1 MSFDRA
7 RELLEEWR
15 GDSYSFGVDVLGDVG
30 GFVEGI
36 GGNTLL
42 VCSNSDWAKG
52 PLNDIINSLKANRVP
67 YKRVLAARP
76 NCPREDLY
84 RISLQFAKERPDSI
98 VAFGG
103 GSTIDCAKAASVLA
117 TFNPEE
123 VSEELGV
130 PWDESCSIDSFFGT
144 GNVSMLEEA
153 TGKAITPVV
162 AVQTAS
168 GSAAHLTKYSNI
180 TDPLESQKKL
190 IVDTAIIPESAVFDY
205 SVTETAPRQ
214 LTLDGGLD
222 GISHIWEVFMGST
235 GKDYYDTLEE
245 IAPLGIRLIVE
256 NLKPALKDDMA
267 ARVGL
272 GLGTDLGGYSIMI
285 GGTNGP
291 HLGSFSLV
299 DVLTHGR
306 ACALLL
312 PYYTL
317 FFSPKIQEQLKEI
330 APVYRD
336 EGYIKEDIDGLN
348 GLELGKA
355 VALGMIRLNESLGYP
370 TTLREAGAKRD
381 HLERMLEA
389 AKDPQLKMKLLN
401 MPVPL
406 NPEEGDVERYMRG
419 ILEAALMGD
428 LSKIK
433 TK

>member
-1 MSFDRA
+1 MSFERA
-7 RELLEEWR
+7 RELLENWK
-15 GDSYSFGVDVLGDVG
+15 GDSYSFGVDVIGDVG
-30 GFVEGI
+30 SFVKGI

-42 VCSNSDWAKG
+42 VGSNSDWAKK
-52 PLNDIINSLKANRVP
+52 PLNDVISSLNEERVS
-67 YKRVLAARP
+67 YKRVLGARP

-84 RISLQFAKERPDSI
+84 RISLQLAKEKPDSI

-103 GSTIDCAKAASVLA
+103 GSTIDGVKAASVLA
-117 TFNPEE
+117 TYEPQE
-123 VSEELGV
+123 VSEALEV
-130 PWDESCSIDSFFGT
+130 QWDLSGSIDPFFGT
-144 GNVSMLEEA
+144 GNVSKLEEV
-153 TGKAITPVV
+153 TGKNIIPIV

-180 TDPLESQKKL
+180 TDPLEKQKKL
-190 IVDTAIIPESAVFDY
+190 IVDRAIIPESAVFDY
-205 SVTETAPRQ
+205 RVTTTATKQ

-222 GISHIWEVFMGST
+222 GISHIWEVFMGAT
-235 GKDYYDTLEE
+235 GMEYYDELEE

-256 NLKPALKDDMA
+256 NLKPALKDDMD

-317 FFSPKIQEQLKEI
+317 FFSPKIQEQLKQV
-330 APVYRD
+330 APIYQD
-336 EGYIKEDIDGLN
+336 EGFIEEEVEHLDGVA
-348 GLELGKA
+348 LGKA
-355 VALGMIRLNESLGYP
+355 VASGMIRLNKSLGYP
-370 TTLREAGAKRD
+370 TNLREVGAQRE
-381 HLERMLEA
+381 HLERMLKA

-406 NPEEGDVERYMRG
+406 NPEEGDVEKYMRG
-419 ILEAALMGD
+419 ILEAAFTGD
-428 LSKIK
+428 FSKIK
-433 TK
+433 MK